1 MKEGI
6 ENTLKE
12 VPAEKVINA
21 VPFYT
26 RLWSERP
33 KTEEELAEQK
43 DTEAAKYPM
52 AIECETLGMSDA
64 QARVAAVG
72 VTAVWDEATRQ
83 NYAEWDGADG
93 KKYKIILSALHR

>member
-1 MKEGI
+1 M
-6 ENTLKE
+6 
-12 VPAEKVINA
+12 
-21 VPFYT
+21 PFHSIQDCGLNV
-26 RLWSERP
+26 RKP
-33 KTEEELAEQK
+33 KKNCEQK

-64 QARVAAVG
+64 QARVAAAG

-93 KKYKIILSALHR
+93 KEVQDMA